1 MIVGVR
7 EHLTLEG
14 YLSTAVAALG
24 KDVAYYVGVGTE
36 LARNA
41 GAALAALLLP
51 A

>member
-24 KDVAYYVGVGTE
+24 KEVAGHVGVWAE
-36 LARNA
+36 LARDSRE
-41 GAALAALLLP
+41 
-51 A
+51 